1 MPLKA
6 LLRAATNSSLQLQRQ
21 TLRAMSYT
29 ELDDTAVSRIE
40 VPKDVIVVK
49 EVGRRV
55 ATFTT
60 QKSQERVQVAKTAL
74 EDRLEA
80 RDARKKERS
89 SREDLAM
96 ELARQNDQLDF
107 VHSMLAELAK
117 HENAVLDVVDEELE
131 RIDRQRKVQQS
142 VRERRKE
149 TMEYLRSCL

>member
-1 MPLKA
+1 
-6 LLRAATNSSLQLQRQ
+6 
-21 TLRAMSYT
+21 MSYT

-40 VPKDVIVVK
+40 APKDVIVVK

-60 QKSQERVQVAKTAL
+60 QKSQERVQVAKTAR